1 MQFFSCTIDL
11 SWVFNDDGSRAW
23 YALHESRSS
32 TSYLEFHAK
41 RIIQARFQAVLRITS
56 SMFFFYGWQICDK
69 QSPMDHFNVHKT
81 VQLTQVNHEG
91 DIKCD
96 GHENCVYD
104 STFHHESNRISTDN
118 ACYVLSPQRP
128 SHKTSCSGDRILLLY
143 SARIESNW
151 TSGRQQS
158 GFKI

>member
-1 MQFFSCTIDL
+1 MNLNAPERKRKEAKKLQHTEVKLDGRDFMSTSKYGINAIFFSCTIDL

-69 QSPMDHFNVHKT
+69 QSPMDHFNVHET

-104 STFHHESNRISTDN
+104 STFHHE
-118 ACYVLSPQRP
+118 
-128 SHKTSCSGDRILLLY
+128 
-143 SARIESNW
+143 
-151 TSGRQQS
+151 
-158 GFKI
+158 